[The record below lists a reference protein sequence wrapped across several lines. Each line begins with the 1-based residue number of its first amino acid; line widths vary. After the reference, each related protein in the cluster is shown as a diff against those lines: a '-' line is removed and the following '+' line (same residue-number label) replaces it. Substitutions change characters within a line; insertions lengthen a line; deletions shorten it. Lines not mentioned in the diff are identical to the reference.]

1 MSNEKSIML
10 KRNIDHYT
18 ELRDKD
24 NIRIIEIHAKD
35 GRKFGIGN
43 PDALRLI
50 IDTCINEL
58 ERQFHINEFGV
69 YPLNL
74 QESEE
79 YKTAML
85 LSKALN
91 NMSFNPEN
99 FVRTI
104 PYMHRT
110 LQQSLFRLLAKI
122 ICFMGDETK
131 YHTDPRNQAS
141 HDISKKLVEILKDGH
156 IPFI

>member
-1 MSNEKSIML
+1 MNDEKSIML

-18 ELRDKD
+18 ELRDNN
-24 NIRIIEIHAKD
+24 NIQRIEIHAKD

-58 ERQFHINEFGV
+58 DRQLCIAEFGV
-69 YPLNL
+69 YPISL

-99 FVRTI
+99 FVQAI

-141 HDISKKLVEILKDGH
+141 HDISKKLVEVLKDEH